1 MTFTPDSK
9 VRLCSVP
16 FSDYTNVL
24 SFKNN
29 DEARANYFISKTVY
43 NLKIGRAHV

>member
-24 SFKNN
+24 SFKIMMKL
-29 DEARANYFISKTVY
+29 EQITLLVKLFTT
-43 NLKIGRAHV
+43 